1 MMNATQSKR
10 NHAAWVGPLIVLI
23 GLFTYFTVAV
33 RFPALRD
40 SAIVNLVLVIG
51 GVAIATWG
59 LVRRRNWKSWIGF
72 GVAGFFAIFFCTY
85 IFVLTGQLPAPDT
98 APVVGAAAPPIE
110 LPDQSGRILS
120 LEDFSGQRVLVVF
133 YRGYW

>member
-1 MMNATQSKR
+1 
-10 NHAAWVGPLIVLI
+10 
-23 GLFTYFTVAV
+23 
-33 RFPALRD
+33 
-40 SAIVNLVLVIG
+40 
-51 GVAIATWG
+51 
-59 LVRRRNWKSWIGF
+59 
-72 GVAGFFAIFFCTY
+72 VAGSFAIFFCTY

-98 APVVGAAAPPIE
+98 APAVGAAAPPIE